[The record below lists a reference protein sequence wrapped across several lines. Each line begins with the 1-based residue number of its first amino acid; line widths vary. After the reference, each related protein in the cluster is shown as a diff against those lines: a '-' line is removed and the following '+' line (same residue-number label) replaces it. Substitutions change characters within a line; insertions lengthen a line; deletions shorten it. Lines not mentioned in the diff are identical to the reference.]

1 MPFCGYEAWIS
12 SCINQLLLASMC
24 CHASQVIRAA
34 LRMACPRTGHYR
46 MASFFRTTF
55 QTPFFFVLFLVIV
68 FLRNISIIIIII
80 IVVVVVFVMTL
91 PVCLFFFFLARFN
104 HSKTRCD
111 SQDAGSPE
119 RHDRYRHFSAAQ
131 VTRIIWHAFIWNPI
145 VRRNFMKWKWISH

>member
-91 PVCLFFFFLARFN
+91 PVCLFFFFWLDLTILKRDVT
-104 HSKTRCD
+104 HRTRGHPN
-111 SQDAGSPE
+111 ATTATVT
-119 RHDRYRHFSAAQ
+119 SAQ
-131 VTRIIWHAFIWNPI
+131 HR
-145 VRRNFMKWKWISH
+145 